1 MNFLVL
7 HDEKNIIGAEKKEGE
22 HVMKDM
28 MDMLDVKI
36 QDSKKQYKRVV
47 LYEKYF

>member
-1 MNFLVL
+1 MKL
-7 HDEKNIIGAEKKEGE
+7 IGKIKKEGE

-36 QDSKKQYKRVV
+36 QNN
-47 LYEKYF
+47 